1 MGNVGLMPPG
11 CWLLKSFQFDSPE
24 VTFRLLRPVRL
35 LQHRTTYVSV
45 SVSASVSVSFS
56 LSPSLYLFLSLP
68 ELSGS
73 PQCFLFLSRI
83 LSPEVLAAL
92 VTHCFNSFSVRR
104 SCFYSSFCGRVSLM
118 QADISHSLMFKEESH
133 VVRNMHS
140 AEGTLL
146 LSRACVEGFPGC
158 SVSSGPHCLIR
169 HLTSSRFGE
178 F

>member
-1 MGNVGLMPPG
+1 M
-11 CWLLKSFQFDSPE
+11 
-24 VTFRLLRPVRL
+24 
-35 LQHRTTYVSV
+35 SV

-56 LSPSLYLFLSLP
+56 LSPSLSLYLFLSLP

-118 QADISHSLMFKEESH
+118 QGVHTQGPADISHSLMFKEESH

-146 LSRACVEGFPGC
+146 LSCAFVEGFPGC